1 MRIRSVAPADCC
13 CQKVAAFE
21 NDRTQSMRVA
31 LILGL
36 SLVASVAAA
45 QDSPRPAPRPNIAVQ
60 TLKDVTKT
68 LSADDFEGREPG
80 TPAEDKT
87 AAYIVERFKAAGLK
101 PGNHGKWFQDV
112 PLVEIASRDVSP
124 MTFIGGKTPVALDY
138 RKDMVI
144 ATYRVTPSIAVK
156 DSDVV
161 FIGYGIN
168 APERGWNDYA
178 GVDVKG
184 KTVVILVNDPD
195 WQTPGKEGLFEGR
208 AMTYYGRWTYKFEEA
223 ARQGAAA
230 AIIVHDTEPAA
241 YGWGVV
247 QSSWTG
253 PQHELDEK
261 GDHLD
266 QSQAIGWMQLDKAKE
281 LFASAGQ
288 DFGALAEA
296 AKTRGFKAV
305 PLGVKASVS
314 FANTIRR
321 QASKNVIGILPG
333 TTAPDDYVLYTAHW
347 DHLGHCDAVNG
358 DDICNGALDNASGVA
373 GLVALAEAQ
382 AKAGPAKRS
391 IVFMSVTAEES
402 GLLGSRYY
410 AENPVYPLAHTV
422 GGVNMDVLSVAGPAK
437 DFVITGAGKSE
448 LEDLV
453 APLVGA
459 EGRVIKPEPHPE
471 RGGYF
476 RSDHFSFA
484 KLGVP
489 MLDGGSGQDLV
500 KGGEAAGEAAAK
512 DYNERRYHKPQD
524 EYDSDWDW
532 SGAVLDLTLYYQLGR
547 QLAQGGWPNWY
558 PTAEFRAIRDKSRA
572 EAK

>member
-1 MRIRSVAPADCC
+1 MRALFLLPA
-13 CQKVAAFE
+13 
-21 NDRTQSMRVA
+21 M
-31 LILGL
+31 
-36 SLVASVAAA
+36 LVLAAA
-45 QDSPRPAPRPNIAVQ
+45 APDAPDIRVQ

-68 LSADDFEGREPG
+68 LSSDAYEGRKPT
-80 TPAEDKT
+80 TPAEEKAT
-87 AAYIVERFKAAGLK
+87 SYIVERFKAAGLK
-101 PGNHGKWFQDV
+101 PGNHGSWFQDV
-112 PLVEIASRDVSP
+112 PLVEIAAQDVTP
-124 MTFIGGKTPVALDY
+124 LTFTGGTAPVSLDY

-144 ATYRVTPSIAVK
+144 ATYRVTPNIAIK

-161 FIGYGIN
+161 FVGYGIN

-178 GVDVKG
+178 GLDVKG

-195 WQTPGKEGLFEGR
+195 WQMPGRDGLFEGR

-247 QSSWTG
+247 QSSWSG
-253 PQHELDEK
+253 PQLELDAA
-261 GDHLD
+261 GDHMD
-266 QSQAIGWMQLDKAKE
+266 QSQAVGWMQLDKAKA
-281 LFASAGQ
+281 LFASAGK

-296 AKTRGFKAV
+296 ARQKGFKAV

-333 TTAPDDYVLYTAHW
+333 TSAPEDTILYTAHW
-347 DHLGHCDAVNG
+347 DHLGHCTPVNG

-382 AKAGPAKRS
+382 VRAGPAKRT
-391 IVFMSVTAEES
+391 IAFMSVTAEES

-410 AENPVYPLAHTV
+410 AEHPIYPLSHTV
-422 GGVNMDVLSVAGPAK
+422 GGVNMDVLNVSGPAR

-448 LEDLV
+448 LEDLIV
-453 APLVGA
+453 PLVKA
-459 EGRVIKPEPHPE
+459 QDRVIKPEPNPE

-489 MLDGGSGQDLV
+489 MLDGGSGEDLV
-500 KGGEAAGEAAAK
+500 KGGEAAGHAATV
-512 DYNERRYHKPQD
+512 DYIEHRYHKPQD
-524 EYDSDWDW
+524 EYDPSWDW
-532 SGAVLDLTLYYQLGR
+532 SGAVQDLTLYYRLGR
-547 QLAQGGWPNWY
+547 ELADGKAWPNWY

-572 EAK
+572 DTK